1 MEAYQVKWQYF
12 LTFYEFTVMRV
23 LHFLDLQAENARQM
37 ELGVVQTLFV
47 KVFMQGSVEPT
58 ALNSSKLVTFFE
70 KLST

>member
-37 ELGVVQTLFV
+37 ELGVVKTLFA
-47 KVFMQGSVEPT
+47 KVFMQRSVEST
-58 ALNSSKLVTFFE
+58 ALNSSKLVAFF
-70 KLST
+70 